1 MRATASFAATISM
14 LALLAVAS
22 GCGIATK
29 SGSSGVTYSFDPA
42 FSFADSKTYS
52 WSQPMARYGQNALVE
67 ANVRFLADRDFQAKG
82 LKLVEPPAL
91 LAWVGYESDYYSSG
105 DPEVRILTLN
115 VARADTKVLVWQGR
129 ARGNIR
135 TDAASD
141 DLKKVVGEMLAHFP
155 PK

>member
-1 MRATASFAATISM
+1 MKISSKYLATIG
-14 LALLAVAS
+14 LLAVVVIAS
-22 GCGIATK
+22 GCNTMNR
-29 SGSSGVTYSFDPA
+29 SSGVTYSFDPA
-42 FSFADSKTYS
+42 YSFTEAKTYS
-52 WSQPMARYGQNALVE
+52 WSQVAPRYGQNALVE
-67 ANVRFLADRDFQAKG
+67 ANVRFLTDRDFEGKG
-82 LKLVEPPAL
+82 LKVADGPAL

-115 VARADTKVLVWQGR
+115 VARADTKALVWQGR

-141 DLKKVVGEMLAHFP
+141 ELKKVVGEMLGHFP